1 MSCSCNVDAAYAAPF
16 HPAAAPH
23 KDCATSCPVW
33 PEPAPPR
40 RLIKL
45 PARLFLFQLGERRRR
60 RARRVASRCQ
70 TSNEQCTPQT
80 WMLRCTTATSSRF
93 HVDAP
98 GTHPLPPLSLS
109 SDAAEAPQTS
119 RSQPR
124 AKSRH
129 AEHPCWADNNIWRQ
143 PLAALVGNDRLRFP
157 GVSWGFLLCSW
168 SWAFFLS
175 SDLLTCCHAV

>member
-1 MSCSCNVDAAYAAPF
+1 MQRGCGVCSPLS
-16 HPAAAPH
+16 PS
-23 KDCATSCPVW
+23 SCPTHSLRDVRSCLAR
-33 PEPAPPR
+33 PAPPR

-45 PARLFLFQLGERRRR
+45 PARLFLFQLGERRQG

-70 TSNEQCTPQT
+70 TSRAVHAAN
-80 WMLRCTTATSSRF
+80 M
-93 HVDAP
+93 DAALHHRNQP
-98 GTHPLPPLSLS
+98 SVPRRRSLALSFLFS
-109 SDAAEAPQTS
+109 FLISDAAEAPDTS

-129 AEHPCWADNNIWRQ
+129 AAHPCWADNNIWRQ

-168 SWAFFLS
+168 PGAFFLS
-175 SDLLTCCHAV
+175 SDLLTC